1 MRFNI
6 VCSGCRR
13 RYSVEVPNVQGEQ
26 TVRCPYCS
34 VPHVLTVQRVVRSAP
49 VSGPAAVAAKVRR
62 GEIASNVIWLIL
74 GVLQCVALYAA
85 AAGVW
90 NVINAIVAL
99 RNVKNIQPGNAG
111 VVPYFDQ
118 RRTWLI
124 VLAVVNIVL
133 GGVVGVLLV
142 LGEWSLREFV
152 LRNRSAIEG

>member
-13 RYSVEVPNVQGEQ
+13 RFSVEVPNGQGDQ

-34 VPHVLTVQRVVRSAP
+34 TPHSLNVQRSAP
-49 VSGPAAVAAKVRR
+49 VSGPAAVSAKVRR
-62 GEIASNVIWLIL
+62 GEVISNIIWIVL
-74 GVLQCVALYAA
+74 GVLQCVTLYAA

-90 NVINAIVAL
+90 NVINAILAL
-99 RNVKNIQPGNAG
+99 RNVKHIQPGNAG

-142 LGEWSLREFV
+142 LWEWHLRDFV
-152 LRNRSAIEG
+152 LRNRSAFEG